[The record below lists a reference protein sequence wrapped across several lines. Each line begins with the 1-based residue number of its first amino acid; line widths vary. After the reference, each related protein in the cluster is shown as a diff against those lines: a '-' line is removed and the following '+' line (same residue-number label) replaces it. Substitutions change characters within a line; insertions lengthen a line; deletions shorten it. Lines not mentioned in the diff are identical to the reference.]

1 MSQALQDLFAMSVLK
16 NKTNGTFVE
25 IGSNHPIAGNNTYL
39 MESKFNWKGLM
50 IEYDRSFEQLYKN
63 LRPNSIY
70 RIGDARLVDYR
81 GILDENQFPSNIDY
95 LQIDLDVNNKS
106 TLDTL
111 LLMDNTCFDKYKFAT
126 ITFEHDIYTGNFFN
140 TRELSREIFK
150 KRGYELVFPDVAVFF
165 EGRHCPFEDWY
176 VHPDLVDMDYVNGI
190 RSSVG
195 LKVEEIQGRLR
206 EVREPTVPL

>member
-1 MSQALQDLFAMSVLK
+1 MSQALQDLFAIRVLK

-50 IEYDRSFEQLYKN
+50 IEYDRSFEQLYKV

-81 GILDENQFPSNIDY
+81 GILDKNQFPSNIDY

-111 LLMDNTCFDKYKFAT
+111 VLLDNTCFDKYKFAT
-126 ITFEHDIYTGNFFN
+126 ITFEHDIYRGNFFN
-140 TRELSREIFK
+140 TREISRKIFK

-195 LKVEEIQGRLR
+195 LKVEEIQDKL
-206 EVREPTVPL
+206 REPTDFA

>member
-1 MSQALQDLFAMSVLK
+1 MSQALQDLFAIRVLK

-50 IEYDRSFEQLYKN
+50 IEYDRSFEQLYKD

-111 LLMDNTCFDKYKFAT
+111 VLLDNTCFDKYKFAT

-140 TRELSREIFK
+140 TREISREIFK

-195 LKVEEIQGRLR
+195 LKVEEIRDKLR
-206 EVREPTVPL
+206 EP